1 MIIES
6 PAEKSGFLFGVAPTG
21 DELLGRDCEGTLEQ
35 MGEARMMAGSRKMG
49 QTAIERIVWHG
60 D

>member
-1 MIIES
+1 MS
-6 PAEKSGFLFGVAPTG
+6 YWGGTAK
-21 DELLGRDCEGTLEQ
+21 ELLEQ